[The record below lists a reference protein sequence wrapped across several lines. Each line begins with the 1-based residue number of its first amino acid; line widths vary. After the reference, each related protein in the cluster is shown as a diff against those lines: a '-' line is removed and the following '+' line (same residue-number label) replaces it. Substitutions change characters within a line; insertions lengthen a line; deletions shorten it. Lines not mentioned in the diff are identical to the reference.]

1 MKLDALQFLNLVLAI
16 ALFWTCF
23 CRQARSNERTRV
35 EIRRAFWLL
44 STAALLVGVSPWA
57 HLLWPDIFEPR
68 AVDVADVAL
77 LAATLYVQT
86 TTARFWRHGPPR
98 QFEQDEDDPS

>member
-1 MKLDALQFLNLVLAI
+1 MKVDALHVLNLVLAV

-23 CRQARSNERTRV
+23 CRQAHSSPRTRV

-44 STAALLVGVSPWA
+44 STAALIVGVSPWG
-57 HLLWPDIFEPR
+57 HLLWPDLFEPR
-68 AVDVADVAL
+68 SVDLSDISL

-86 TTARFWRHGPPR
+86 TTARFWRRGPPK
-98 QFEQDEDDPS
+98 QFTQDEESP